1 MRIPRGVVGP
11 MTGLVI
17 KEGHMQLYSRK
28 QLADSIRTVRKNT
41 VLIAEDIPEQHYGYR
56 PTADSRS
63 VAEILTHIAMM
74 SEFDRLL
81 HQDEHVATLEG
92 FDFRKLV
99 RMSEIE
105 EKKSVPKTELIELLR
120 TSGEGW
126 ARWLEALP
134 GRIKTSLRSCGP
146 RSIHCVRRII
156 GFLEACPRQV
166 RYSGW
171 QLVEGFAPE
180 ASGDVLRMSKGPDY
194 LGTVLQPS
202 NLLAFLNA
210 QCSTSQKRN

>member
-1 MRIPRGVVGP
+1 
-11 MTGLVI
+11 
-17 KEGHMQLYSRK
+17 MQLYSRK

-63 VAEILTHIAMM
+63 AAEILTHIAMM

-120 TSGEGW
+120 TSGEAW
-126 ARWLEALP
+126 ARWVEALP
-134 GRIKTSLRSCGP
+134 EEVLA
-146 RSIHCVRRII
+146 
-156 GFLEACPRQV
+156 EQV
-166 RYSGW
+166 RQPGGGSRTRF
-171 QLVEGFAPE
+171 E
-180 ASGDVLRMSKGPDY
+180 MI
-194 LGTVLQPS
+194 LGTKEHEMHHRAQLTVIER
-202 NLLAFLNA
+202 LLGIVPHLTRSRAVA
-210 QCSTSQKRN
+210 RPRAS